1 VCIHIRALEPKVGIE
16 SLLRL
21 ICSGRVCY
29 AKECEEA
36 RECAALKG
44 RRNSASQSCYV
55 RNVAT
60 YDLREMP
67 LPSRIPFISTFTDPG
82 TLRSFSCE

>member
-1 VCIHIRALEPKVGIE
+1 MQ
-16 SLLRL
+16 
-21 ICSGRVCY
+21 GRVCY

-60 YDLREMP
+60 YDRAGNAP
-67 LPSRIPFISTFTDPG
+67 TVRIPFISTFTDPV
-82 TLRSFSCE
+82 RFVHSVVSKRCA